1 MTMTPSHP
9 HNEQL

>member
-1 MTMTPSHP
+1 MTPSHP